1 MKEKKINING
11 LRELL
16 LVGVVL
22 LLCVVWTVMNPQFL
36 SVNNITNILR
46 QASYTAIAAVGM
58 TMIIIIGEIDLSAGS
73 LVCAAGL
80 VGAVVCKNTNNVLL
94 AILAAILVGA
104 LVGLCNGVL
113 CAVGCLPGFIATL
126 ASMTILRGLAYIIT
140 GGNSIVWSNDN
151 FTKIGTGYM
160 GPVPIPVIIMIVAII
175 FGVMLTTKFRFGRY
189 IYAVGGNKMAAQYSG
204 IDAKKVILLV
214 FIINGILA
222 GCAGILSSSR
232 TMVGQYSLG
241 DGAEMDAITAVVL
254 GGTSMTGG
262 VGTIGGT
269 VIGCI
274 IVGVLNNGM
283 NLLGIDSSWQYVVQ
297 GSVVLL
303 EVGVDFL
310 KKSGILQKRK

>member
-94 AILAAILVGA
+94 AVLAAILVGA
-104 LVGLCNGVL
+104 LVGLCNGIL

-151 FTKIGTGYM
+151 FTKIGTGYI
-160 GPVPIPVIIMIVAII
+160 GPVPIPVIIMIIAII
-175 FGVMLTTKFRFGRY
+175 FGVMLTTKFRL
-189 IYAVGGNKMAAQYSG
+189 NKIAARWP
-204 IDAKKVILLV
+204 AKA
-214 FIINGILA
+214 LA
-222 GCAGILSSSR
+222 
-232 TMVGQYSLG
+232 QFYF
-241 DGAEMDAITAVVL
+241 
-254 GGTSMTGG
+254 
-262 VGTIGGT
+262 
-269 VIGCI
+269 
-274 IVGVLNNGM
+274 
-283 NLLGIDSSWQYVVQ
+283 Y
-297 GSVVLL
+297 
-303 EVGVDFL
+303 
-310 KKSGILQKRK
+310 